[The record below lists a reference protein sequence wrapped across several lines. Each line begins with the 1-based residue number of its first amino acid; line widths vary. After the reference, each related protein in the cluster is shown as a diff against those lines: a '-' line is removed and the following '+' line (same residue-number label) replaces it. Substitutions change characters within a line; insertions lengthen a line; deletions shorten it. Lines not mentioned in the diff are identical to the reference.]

1 MQLTIDGLAVTVQR
15 KSIKNM
21 HLRVL
26 PPSGDIVIT
35 APNRLPAAAIE
46 RFVREKRGWI
56 ERQKL
61 KIAARPAVTNP
72 DYCDGQTIW
81 LWGQA
86 LTLRLFFVSRGRKAV
101 LQGDVLALFV
111 LDTDDAASREAVLLA
126 FYREQL
132 QSAVSRR
139 LPVWEAKTGLY
150 ASGIQIRNMK
160 SRWGTCNVQTKR
172 ILLNL
177 QLAKQPPVCL
187 DYVLVHELTHLRHPD
202 HSNAFWDDVCRV
214 FPDWK
219 QVRRQLNEKT
229 FQ

>member
-1 MQLTIDGLAVTVQR
+1 MQLTVDGLAVTVLR
-15 KSIKNM
+15 KSIRNM

-26 PPSGDIVIT
+26 PPAGDVQIT
-35 APNRLPAAAIE
+35 APKKLPSAAIE

-56 ERQKL
+56 ERQKC
-61 KIAARPAVTNP
+61 KIAARPALTNP

-81 LWGQA
+81 LWGKA
-86 LTLRLFFVSRGRKAV
+86 VTLKLFFVPRGRKAV
-101 LQGDVLALFV
+101 LQGDVLTLFV
-111 LDTDDAASREAVLLA
+111 LQTDDSSAREAAALD
-126 FYREQL
+126 FYRERL
-132 QSAVSRR
+132 KTAVEQR
-139 LPVWEAKTGLY
+139 LSVWEAKTGLY
-150 ASGIQIRNMK
+150 ASGVQIRNMK
-160 SRWGTCNVQTKR
+160 SRWGTCNVQSRR

-202 HSNAFWDDVCRV
+202 HSKAFWEDVFRV

-229 FQ
+229 FL

>member
-1 MQLTIDGLAVTVQR
+1 MQLTVDGLAVTVLR
-15 KSIKNM
+15 KSIRNM

-26 PPSGDIVIT
+26 PPAGDIVIT
-35 APNRLPAAAIE
+35 APKTLPSAAIE

-56 ERQKL
+56 ERQRL

-72 DYCDGQTIW
+72 EYCDGQTVW
-81 LWGQA
+81 LWGKA
-86 LTLRLFFVSRGRKAV
+86 VTLRLKSVPRGRKAV
-101 LQGDVLALFV
+101 LQGDVLTLFV
-111 LDTDDAASREAVLLA
+111 LQTDDASAREAAVLA

-132 QSAVSRR
+132 KDAVEKR
-139 LPVWEAKTGLY
+139 LPVWEARTELS
-150 ASGIQIRNMK
+150 ASGVQIRNMK
-160 SRWGTCNVQTKR
+160 SRWGTCNVKTR
-172 ILLNL
+172 SILLNL

-202 HSNAFWDDVCRV
+202 HSSAFWDDVFRV

-229 FQ
+229 FL

>member
-1 MQLTIDGLAVTVQR
+1 MQLTVDGLAVTVQR

-26 PPSGDIVIT
+26 PPAGDIVIT
-35 APNRLPAAAIE
+35 APNRLPSAAIE

-72 DYCDGQTIW
+72 AYLDGQTIW

-86 LTLRLFFVSRGRKAV
+86 LTLRLFFVSRGRKAL
-101 LQGDVLALFV
+101 LQGDTLALFV
-111 LDTDDAASREAVLLA
+111 LDIDDAASREAVLLE

-132 QSAVSRR
+132 RSALSQR
-139 LPVWEAKTGLY
+139 LPVWEAKTGLH
-150 ASGIQIRNMK
+150 ASGVQIRNMK
-160 SRWGTCNVQTKR
+160 SRWGTCNVQSRR

-187 DYVLVHELTHLRHPD
+187 DYVLRHELTHLRHPD
-202 HSNAFWDDVCRV
+202 HSKAFWDDVCRA

>member
-1 MQLTIDGLAVTVQR
+1 MQLTVDGLAVTVLR

-26 PPSGDIVIT
+26 PPAADVQIT
-35 APNRLPAAAIE
+35 APKRLPNAAIE

-56 ERQKL
+56 ERQKS
-61 KIAARPAVTNP
+61 KIAARPAPTSP
-72 DYCDGQTIW
+72 EYCDGQTIW
-81 LWGQA
+81 LWGRA
-86 LTLRLFFVSRGRKAV
+86 VTLRLIFVPRGRKAV
-101 LQGDVLALFV
+101 LQGDVLTLFV
-111 LDTDDAASREAVLLA
+111 LHADGPSAREAAVLE

-132 QSAVSRR
+132 KIAAGGR

-150 ASGIQIRNMK
+150 ASGVQIRNMK

-177 QLAKQPPVCL
+177 QLAKQPPACL
-187 DYVLVHELTHLRHPD
+187 DYVLVHELTHLRHAD
-202 HSNAFWDDVCRV
+202 HSRAFWEDVFHV
-214 FPDWK
+214 YPDWK

-229 FQ
+229 FL